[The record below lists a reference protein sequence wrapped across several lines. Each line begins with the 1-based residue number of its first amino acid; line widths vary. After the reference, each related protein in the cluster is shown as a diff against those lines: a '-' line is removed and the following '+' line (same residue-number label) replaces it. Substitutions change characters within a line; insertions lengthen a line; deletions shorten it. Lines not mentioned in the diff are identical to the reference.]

1 MPILV
6 QKGLPAYKILKEEN
20 VFVMYKDRAER
31 QDIRPLRVAIVNLMP
46 TKEITET
53 QLIRM
58 LANTPLQV
66 DLHLLTMGSHASQ
79 HTDQRHMETFYKTY
93 DEIKNRRF
101 DGMIITGAPVEFL
114 PFEEV
119 DYWEELSEI
128 MAYTRRNVFSTMHI
142 CWGAQAGL
150 YYHFGIDKYVLPEK
164 IFGVFA
170 HQQKGGGSQLTRG
183 FDEEF
188 FAPHSRHTQIRKED
202 VRKIRDL
209 EILAES
215 EEAGL
220 HIAATRNGRMVFVQ
234 GHNEYD
240 RDTLRLEYERDLGK
254 GLPMAPPKNYF
265 KEDDPAKGP
274 VVKWSGHANLFFAN
288 WLNFVYQ
295 ETPYNLE
302 ELDKIYEKEKGRA
315 HGRKK

>member
-1 MPILV
+1 
-6 QKGLPAYKILKEEN
+6 
-20 VFVMYKDRAER
+20 
-31 QDIRPLRVAIVNLMP
+31 IVNLMP

-66 DLHLLTMGSHASQ
+66 DLHLLTMDSHESSHA
-79 HTDQRHMETFYKTY
+79 DRRHMETFYKTY

-119 DYWEELSEI
+119 DYWKELSEL
-128 MAYTRRNVFSTMHI
+128 MEYTKRNVFSVLHI

-150 YYHFGIDKYVLPEK
+150 YCHFGVGKHVMPAK
-164 IFGVFA
+164 ISGVFK
-170 HQQKGGGSQLTRG
+170 HSVGKSRSELTRG

-188 FAPHSRHTQIRKED
+188 YAPHSRNTQVLKED
-202 VRKIRDL
+202 VQRVPALD
-209 EILAES
+209 ILAES

-220 HIAATRNGRMVFVQ
+220 HIVATKDNRLVFVQ
-234 GHNEYD
+234 GHSEYD
-240 RDTLRLEYERDLGK
+240 RDTLRREYERDVER
-254 GLPMAPPKNYF
+254 GLAPSVPVNYF
-265 KEDDPAKGP
+265 EDDDPSKR
-274 VVKWSGHANLFFAN
+274 VIVKWSCHGNLFFAN

-295 ETPYNLE
+295 ETPYDLA
-302 ELDKIYEKEKGRA
+302 ELDAMCVEYGRA
-315 HGRKK
+315 

>member
-20 VFVMYKDRAER
+20 VFVMYKDRAET
-31 QDIRPLRVAIVNLMP
+31 QDIRPLSIAVVNLMP

-66 DLHLLTMGSHASQ
+66 DLHLLTMDSHESKHA
-79 HTDQRHMETFYKTY
+79 DRRHMETFYKTY
-93 DEIKNRRF
+93 DEIKNHRF

-119 DYWEELSEI
+119 DYWKELSEI
-128 MAYTRRNVFSTMHI
+128 MEYTKRNVFSVMHI

-150 YYHFGIDKYVLPEK
+150 YYHFGIEKRVAPAK
-164 IFGVFA
+164 IFGVFK
-170 HQQKGGGSQLTRG
+170 HKLSKSRSELTRG
-183 FDEEF
+183 FDDEF
-188 FAPHSRHTQIRKED
+188 YAPHSRNTRILKED
-202 VRKIRDL
+202 VLRVPALD
-209 EILAES
+209 ILAES
-215 EEAGL
+215 DEAGL
-220 HIAATRNGRMVFVQ
+220 HIVATENNRQIFVQ

-240 RDTLRLEYERDLGK
+240 RDTLRHEYERDVAK
-254 GLPMAPPKNYF
+254 GVPIRTPVNYF
-265 KEDDPAKGP
+265 ENDDPSGR
-274 VVKWSGHANLFFAN
+274 VLVKWSCHGNLFFAN

-295 ETPYNLE
+295 ETPYDLA
-302 ELDKIYEKEKGRA
+302 ELDKMYVEYGKP
-315 HGRKK
+315 